1 MHYRHFVFDIDGTL
15 LDTEYAVLHS
25 LQDVIRAVQKR
36 EAPVQDLRFA
46 LGITGDDALRQL
58 GFADL
63 AAAQRLW
70 DERMACYQSSVR
82 VFAGIEPLLQGLA
95 QNGKQLGIVT
105 SKTRAEYKTDLAPFA
120 IARFFPVSVCAD
132 DTKRH
137 KPFGD
142 PLRRYLQTANAT
154 AGTVLYIGDSIYDSQ
169 CAQDAGVD
177 FALAGWGAHRAD
189 IPARYRL
196 QTPQQLLALLRA

>member
-70 DERMACYQSSVR
+70 DERMARYQSSVR

-120 IARFFPVSVCAD
+120 ITTFFPLSVCAD

-142 PLRRYLQTANAT
+142 PLRQYLQTANAT
-154 AGTVLYIGDSIYDSQ
+154 ADTALYIGDSIYDSQ

-189 IPARYRL
+189 IPARCRL
-196 QTPQQLLALLRA
+196 QTPQQLLALLQA

>member
-70 DERMACYQSSVR
+70 DERMARYQSSVR

-120 IARFFPVSVCAD
+120 ITTFFPLSVCAD

-142 PLRRYLQTANAT
+142 PLRQYLQTANAT
-154 AGTVLYIGDSIYDSQ
+154 ADTALYIGDSIYDSQ

-196 QTPQQLLALLRA
+196 QAPQQLLALLRA